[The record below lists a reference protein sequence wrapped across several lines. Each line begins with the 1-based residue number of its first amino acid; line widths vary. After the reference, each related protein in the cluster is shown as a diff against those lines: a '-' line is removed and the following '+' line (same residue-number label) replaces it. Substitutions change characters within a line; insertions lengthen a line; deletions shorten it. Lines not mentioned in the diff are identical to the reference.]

1 MNYLIYG
8 GDYGNTRW
16 CLRGERERER
26 GRVIFGRKKHAG
38 NSWKNAPLLTLAPVA
53 VLFCKDTE
61 EQMDKFYDPRRKN
74 NLVPVFEALFI
85 LPNK

>member
-1 MNYLIYG
+1 M

-16 CLRGERERER
+16 CLSGERERE
-26 GRVIFGRKKHAG
+26 IESFLEEKKHAG

-53 VLFCKDTE
+53 ALFCKDTE
-61 EQMDKFYDPRRKN
+61 EQMDKFYDARRKSN
-74 NLVPVFEALFI
+74 VVPVFEALFI